1 MNESMAERLKNLRK
15 QQHLSQSAVARQLHV
30 TPALISAYEK
40 QERHPSLDNLIRL
53 ADIYHTTT
61 DYILG
66 RTQALETEAPYINV
80 AGLSSTQI
88 SLLRQL
94 IETMQNN

>member
-1 MNESMAERLKNLRK
+1 MAESMAQRLINLRK

-40 QERHPSLDNLIRL
+40 QERHPSLDNLIKL

-66 RTQALETEAPYINV
+66 RTQTSEVQSPYINV
-80 AGLSSTQI
+80 TGLSSTQI

-94 IETMQNN
+94 VESMQK

>member
-1 MNESMAERLKNLRK
+1 MNESMAQRLKNLRQ

-40 QERHPSLDNLIRL
+40 QERHPSLDNLIKL

-66 RTQALETEAPYINV
+66 RTQGIESESPYINV
-80 AGLSSTQI
+80 SGLTSTQI

-94 IETMQNN
+94 VESMQQ